1 VGLFAS
7 AVLYLPTVA
16 GSFVTA
22 ITASSLGF
30 ADWGRLAFG
39 AGLFSWLAVESVL
52 LHRLSTVTALQPALR
67 PTLGIDASWRHR
79 ARRNPGT
86 FGFCHCHRSYRV
98 VGAVDLMVVAC
109 RPHTAAGGGPCAD
122 SS

>member
-1 VGLFAS
+1 VGLVSS

-22 ITASSLGF
+22 ITASSLGS

-39 AGLFSWLAVESVL
+39 AGLFSRLAVESVL
-52 LHRLSTVTALQPALR
+52 LHRLSTVTTLQPALR

-86 FGFCHCHRSYRV
+86 FAIV
-98 VGAVDLMVVAC
+98 TAVIGLLVLWTLWLLLAGRILPPVAAPA
-109 RPHTAAGGGPCAD
+109 RT
-122 SS
+122 